1 MPKVIV
7 VDLKT
12 LRSQEV
18 AYTTR
23 GKAVDSCIQCWDSM
37 ARAGYKLE
45 LLYSG
50 KPGFCYR
57 ASHGSATRRI
67 IWFHSDASVSS
78 LMKSNKRTTSS

>member
-12 LRSQEV
+12 LQRQKV
-18 AYTTR
+18 IYPTR
-23 GKAVDSCIQCWDSM
+23 GKAIDSCTQCWDSM
-37 ARAGYKLE
+37 ERAGYELD
-45 LLYSG
+45 LLYSS
-50 KPGFCYR
+50 KRGFCYR
-57 ASHGSATRRI
+57 ASRGSATRRI

>member
-57 ASHGSATRRI
+57 ASRGGTTRRI
-67 IWFHSDASVSS
+67 IWFHAEASMSS
-78 LMKSNKRTTSS
+78 LAASNKRTTS